1 LSVFG
6 ITMSISNSKA
16 IAAGFAMLFFI
27 TLLIIAIITLL
38 VPSWLELLAQFG
50 SARPLIVISYS
61 GNLMPGAILGLLV
74 MLAFVIFQLTVRIR
88 GKVALSLVNRV
99 NSFTG
104 KAMVASLVAT
114 FAGSF
119 ALGYWLDNKAEH
131 AGYQP
136 CPMFTLLSN
145 RVTYT
150 AWVQNEALCYDS
162 DVRRIV
168 SRGTVAETIQVE
180 RHLKQRLKQQAAK
193 LRFLEQ
199 EEALRRAR
207 EVTNTSDNN

>member
-1 LSVFG
+1 
-6 ITMSISNSKA
+6 MSISNSKA

-27 TLLIIAIITLL
+27 ILLVIAIITLL
-38 VPSWLELLAQFG
+38 VPSWLEQLAQFG
-50 SARPLIVISYS
+50 SERPLIVISYS
-61 GNLMPGAILGLLV
+61 GNMMPGAILGLLV

-88 GKVALSLVNRV
+88 GKVALSLVNKV

-150 AWVQNEALCYDS
+150 AWVQNEALCYDN

-168 SRGTVAETIQVE
+168 SRGTIDEAIQVE
-180 RHLKQRLKQQAAK
+180 QHLQQRLKQQAAK
-193 LRFLEQ
+193 LLFLEQ
-199 EEALRRAR
+199 EDALRRAR
-207 EVTNTSDNN
+207 DAKKAANGS